1 MNNSM
6 KMGSVK
12 VTLFSILIALSGIAV
27 IASAGDM
34 PLPPNQFAGS
44 VTLNGE
50 DAFPETVINAFIDG
64 DPRGTIT
71 VESSGKYGN
80 FDGLVY
86 MKVVGNASDDG
97 KMITFTV
104 CGAIADQTAVWTA
117 DAGPRILDLTAVDDV
132 APVVTDAN
140 ANPSSIVADGVET
153 TQLTVTVTDGCGV
166 GPVTVDLSA
175 IGGDAAREMSRVG
188 TTDVYSVT
196 VTAAEGTAGEHG
208 LYVNASDVFGN
219 CNTSVCIA
227 LEVVEISYAKG
238 DLNHNGV
245 VADSADVAMML
256 SASVGDIAATSE
268 YDLNDNSQ
276 NADSADVAMML
287 SASVGDITL

>member
-1 MNNSM
+1 MNNKTKS
-6 KMGSVK
+6 GSVTR
-12 VTLFSILIALSGIAV
+12 TLILLSILIALSGMAAMAV
-27 IASAGDM
+27 ADDLI
-34 PLPPNQFAGS
+34 PPPNKFSGT
-44 VTLNGE
+44 VTLNGAPAPNE
-50 DAFPETVINAFIDG
+50 MIINAFIDG
-64 DPRGTIT
+64 NPRGSIV
-71 VESSGKYGN
+71 VESPGKYAYLSVN
-80 FDGLVY
+80 
-86 MKVVGNASDDG
+86 GNASDDG
-97 KMITFTV
+97 KTVTFKV
-104 CGAIADQTAVWTA
+104 CGATAEQTGTWTA
-117 DAGPRILDLTAVDDV
+117 WIGHVQVLDLTAVDDV

-175 IGGDAAREMSRVG
+175 IGGDAAQEMSRVG